1 MLGRVLA
8 AAPHRE
14 ALPAELVTGVFA
26 EEDEP
31 VLVRVAV
38 PGAGAGADSWDLW
51 PSLGHPLRT
60 SLELVVVAPLV
71 GEIDRDLAPPAE
83 KIGLSLHRPPAATRA
98 AAGTAPAV
106 TDGAAPGTSA
116 APDASGR
123 SGRRQGGRSGA
134 ADGTAPAAAGSTG
147 PDGRPTGQRWNGVRI
162 TETVSPREAGKP

>member
-1 MLGRVLA
+1 MSTNACGRCWPRPPATISPSCPSRRRPPTRRYVLSYLVSAWAKTPDEEHRMLGRVLA

-60 SLELVVVAPLV
+60 
-71 GEIDRDLAPPAE
+71 
-83 KIGLSLHRPPAATRA
+83 
-98 AAGTAPAV
+98 
-106 TDGAAPGTSA
+106 
-116 APDASGR
+116 
-123 SGRRQGGRSGA
+123 
-134 ADGTAPAAAGSTG
+134 
-147 PDGRPTGQRWNGVRI
+147 
-162 TETVSPREAGKP
+162 